1 MERWNLRQRGKLGS
15 DGRTLNEIRLL
26 FNALEMVLLALQGVS
41 GIFTTASDTETDDIH
56 ALHYTFA
63 CVSFTAKRMSP
74 RWVNTQ
80 SILMQYEYSD
90 CRSTHEL
97 STLPSRVLNS

>member
-26 FNALEMVLLALQGVS
+26 FNALEMVLLALHRVS
-41 GIFTTASDTETDDIH
+41 VASLQLPDTETDDIH
-56 ALHYTFA
+56 ALYYTFA

-80 SILMQYEYSD
+80 SILMEYEY
-90 CRSTHEL
+90 CEPQSTQL
-97 STLPSRVLNS
+97 MSTLPGRLL